1 MMYIANAGA
10 VSITT
15 FDDGEDGQVINLIF
29 GDANTTVQDGA
40 NLQLAGGAN
49 FTSAANKTLVLAK
62 YSTTWVQRGGSTN

>member
-29 GDANTTVQDGA
+29 GDANTTVVDGA
-40 NLQLAGGAN
+40 TVQLAGGVD
-49 FTSAANKTLVLAK
+49 FTSAANKTLSLIKRSAAW
-62 YSTTWVQRGGSTN
+62 YQLGASAN